1 MPSAPV
7 VSPRGES
14 PAAPCLLWGS
24 THVSC
29 STNNYSGMPARRLAA
44 ATAAAA
50 VSVLG
55 LLPAGAAHAT
65 DGDGKTGGSAA
76 KTSTHTK
83 GRAGATVLRTDLSV
97 SLLNKTVKAP
107 LALALNEVRA
117 PASAD
122 KTALSATLDGVEG
135 GKPFNVL
142 RADVATA
149 RGTVDKSRAEGY
161 ANLAHAKVHLPG
173 LPAVPLIEVQQVT
186 SKAVCQAGKRP
197 TATSNVLGSVVVL
210 GKKVNLASSGTTTV
224 DVPGVGTVR
233 LDLSRTSTTS
243 RTAAATALRLT
254 VSVNPLK
261 LNVSEVEGKVT
272 LAEATCEAP
281 GAPQIGSQAGAEP
294 KPEHLAETGGSST
307 TPYLVG
313 GGAALLALGGGAVA
327 LARRRRTA
335 VPGDGA

>member
-1 MPSAPV
+1 
-7 VSPRGES
+7 
-14 PAAPCLLWGS
+14 
-24 THVSC
+24 
-29 STNNYSGMPARRLAA
+29 MPARRIAA

-65 DGDGKTGGSAA
+65 DGDSKAGGSA
-76 KTSTHTK
+76 KTSTHTT
-83 GRAGATVLRTDLSV
+83 GGAGATVLRADLNV
-97 SLLNKTVKAP
+97 SMLNKTVKAP
-107 LALALNEVRA
+107 LALTLNEVRA
-117 PASAD
+117 PASAN

-149 RGTVDKSRAEGY
+149 RGTVEKSRAEGY

-173 LPAVPLIEVQQVT
+173 LPAVPLIEVEQVT
-186 SKAVCQAGKRP
+186 SKAVCKAGKRP
-197 TATSNVLGSVVVL
+197 TAKSNVLGSVVVL
-210 GKKVNLASSGTTTV
+210 GKKANLASSGTTTV
-224 DVPGVGTVR
+224 EVPGLGTVR

-243 RTAAATALRLT
+243 RTAAATALGLK

-261 LNVSEVEGKVT
+261 LNVSEVEGTIT

-281 GAPQIGSQAGAEP
+281 GAPGPGSEVGSQAAPDP

-307 TPYLVG
+307 TPYLMA
-313 GGAALLALGGGAVA
+313 GGAALLGLGAGAVA
-327 LARRRRTA
+327 LARRRRATA
-335 VPGDGA
+335 PRDGA

>member
-1 MPSAPV
+1 
-7 VSPRGES
+7 
-14 PAAPCLLWGS
+14 
-24 THVSC
+24 
-29 STNNYSGMPARRLAA
+29 MPARRLAA

-65 DGDGKTGGSAA
+65 DGDGKAGESA
-76 KTSTHTK
+76 KTSTHTT
-83 GRAGATVLRTDLSV
+83 GGAGAAVLRADLNV

-107 LALALNEVRA
+107 LALTLNEVRA
-117 PASAD
+117 PASAN

-149 RGTVDKSRAEGY
+149 RGTVEKSRAEGY
-161 ANLAHAKVHLPG
+161 ANLAHATVHLPG

-186 SKAVCQAGKRP
+186 SKAVCEAGKRP
-197 TATSNVLGSVVVL
+197 TAKSNVLGSVVVL
-210 GKKVNLASSGTTTV
+210 GKKVNLTTSGTTTV

-243 RTAAATALRLT
+243 RTAAATALELK

-261 LNVSEVEGKVT
+261 LNVSEVEGTVT
-272 LAEATCEAP
+272 LADATCEAP
-281 GAPQIGSQAGAEP
+281 AAPGAGSEIGSQATSGP

-307 TPYLVG
+307 TPYLVA
-313 GGAALLALGGGAVA
+313 GGAALLGLGAGAVV
-327 LARRRRTA
+327 LARRRRA
-335 VPGDGA
+335 AAPGDGV

>member
-1 MPSAPV
+1 MPSTPV

-14 PAAPCLLWGS
+14 PTAPCLLWGS

-65 DGDGKTGGSAA
+65 DGDGKTGGSA
-76 KTSTHTK
+76 KTSTHTT
-83 GRAGATVLRTDLSV
+83 GGAGATVLRTDLSV
-97 SLLNKTVKAP
+97 SMLNKTVKAP
-107 LALALNEVRA
+107 LALTLNEVRA

-186 SKAVCQAGKRP
+186 SKAVCEAGKRP
-197 TATSNVLGSVVVL
+197 TAASNVLGSVVVL
-210 GKKVNLASSGTTTV
+210 GKKVNLAASGTTTV

-243 RTAAATALRLT
+243 RTAAATALGLT

-281 GAPQIGSQAGAEP
+281 GAEEIGSQDGTGS
-294 KPEHLAETGGSST
+294 KPENLAETGGSSA

-313 GGAALLALGGGAVA
+313 AGAALLALGGGAVA
-327 LARRRRTA
+327 VARRRRTA
-335 VPGDGA
+335 ATREGA